1 MTRIKICGLT
11 EPQHA
16 LAAAQAGADFI
27 GFVFAPSRRQVSA
40 EKTQQM
46 LKIINGF
53 KNKPSTVG
61 VFVNAPFDEINRIA
75 DYCHLDWV
83 QLSGDETWDYC
94 AHIER
99 PVIKTVHITVTK
111 EDSEYLPPFKNPA
124 PPSPPV
130 ERGAR
135 GERLETNASLL
146 EQITA
151 GYQTLT
157 SHKFICLIDSK
168 VKDRYGGTGQRYDW
182 QLASAITAKFP
193 VLIAGGLRPDN
204 VGTLIEEIHPWGV
217 DVSTG
222 VESKGQK
229 DEAKITA
236 FIEAVR
242 NAEKI
247 VIHGNLHRE

>member
-40 EKTQQM
+40 EKAQQM
-46 LKIINGF
+46 VKIINGF
-53 KNKPSTVG
+53 TNKPATVG
-61 VFVNAPFDEINRIA
+61 VFVNATFDEINRIA
-75 DYCHLDWV
+75 DYCRLDWV

-99 PVIKTVHITVTK
+99 PVIKTIHITITR
-111 EDSEYLPPFKNPA
+111 EDTEYLPPFINPS

-135 GERLETNASLL
+135 GKRLETNASLL
-146 EQITA
+146 DQITA

-168 VKDRYGGTGQRYDW
+168 VKDRYGGTGQRYNW
-182 QLASAITAKFP
+182 QLASDITAKFP
-193 VLIAGGLRPDN
+193 VFIAGGLTSDN

-222 VESKGQK
+222 VESNGQK
-229 DEAKITA
+229 DEAKIRA

-242 NAEKI
+242 KTEQI
-247 VIHGNLHRE
+247 VARGNHHRE